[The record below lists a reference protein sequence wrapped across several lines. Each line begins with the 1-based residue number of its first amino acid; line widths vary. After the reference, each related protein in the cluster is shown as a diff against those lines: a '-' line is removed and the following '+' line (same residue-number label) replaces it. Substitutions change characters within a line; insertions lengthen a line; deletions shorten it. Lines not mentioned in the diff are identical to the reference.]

1 MLTSRPKKGIQISF
15 RFVCCTVAEVRST
28 FFLPLA
34 CLSTLSMATPPPQPE
49 QVASGPVS
57 LTLESALAS
66 ARAYS
71 QQFQTAVVA
80 AASARED
87 VLQARTALLPTLT
100 YFNQY
105 IYTQG
110 NRTPSGVFVANDG
123 VHVYNSQANVHG
135 ELFSIT
141 NRANYR
147 KAMFAAA
154 AAQARQDIARRGL
167 IATVVSAYYGLIAAQ
182 RHLANAQT
190 ALKEAQQFFDITQKQ
205 ERGGE
210 VARADVVKADL
221 NVEQRKRDLQ
231 EAQLNVEKARINL
244 GVTLFPNVDQEFNIE
259 DDLAKIAPLP
269 ALSDIQSEA
278 ISRSP
283 DMRAA
288 EATLKSANY
297 GVNAAKGAYYPSLVF
312 DYWYG
317 IDANVFGIR
326 GPDDRKN
333 LGSVAQGTVNIPVWN
348 WGATRS
354 RVRQAEL
361 QQQQAQADLT
371 FAQRSLQS
379 TIGTSYAEAQTSL
392 GELDSLKRSL
402 DLSVESLRLTI
413 LRYEA
418 GEATALEVSDAQ
430 STLAQA
436 RNAYDDG
443 LARYRVAL
451 ASLQILTG
459 SL

>member
-1 MLTSRPKKGIQISF
+1 MI
-15 RFVCCTVAEVRST
+15 
-28 FFLPLA
+28 
-34 CLSTLSMATPPPQPE
+34 SMAAPPANGQPGAAPSPPKGAAG
-49 QVASGPVS
+49 QVPGAAHEPGQIATGPVS
-57 LTLESALAS
+57 MTLESALGA

-71 QQFQTAVVA
+71 QQFQTALIT

-110 NRTPSGVFVANDG
+110 DHTPSGIFVANDG
-123 VHVYNSQANVHG
+123 VHVYNSQANVHA

-141 NRANYR
+141 NHANYR
-147 KAMFAAA
+147 RAMFAAA
-154 AAQARQDIARRGL
+154 AAQAKQDIARRGL
-167 IATVVSAYYGLIAAQ
+167 VATVVSDYYGMIAAQ
-182 RHLANAQT
+182 RHVANAQT
-190 ALKEAQQFFDITQKQ
+190 ALKEANQFLDISQKL

-210 VARADVVKADL
+210 AAHADVVKAEL

-231 EAQLNVEKARINL
+231 EAELNVEKARINL
-244 GVTLFPNVDQEFNIE
+244 GVTLFPSVDQQFNIE
-259 DDLAKIAPLP
+259 DDIAKPAALPPLA
-269 ALSDIQSEA
+269 DIQSEA
-278 ISRSP
+278 SSRSP

-288 EATLKSANY
+288 EASVKAANY
-297 GVNAAKGAYYPSLVF
+297 GVTAAKGGYYPSLVF

-317 IDANVFGIR
+317 IDANVFAAR

-333 LGSVAQGTVNIPVWN
+333 LGSVVQGTVNIPVWN
-348 WGATRS
+348 WGATNS
-354 RVRQAEL
+354 RVRQAQL
-361 QQQQAQADLT
+361 QRQQAQADLS
-371 FAQRSLQS
+371 FAQRSLES
-379 TIGTSYAEAQTSL
+379 TISSSYVEAQTSL
-392 GELDSLKRSL
+392 AELDSLKRSL

-430 STLAQA
+430 NTLAQA

-443 LARYRVAL
+443 LVRYRVAL
-451 ASLQILTG
+451 AGVQILMGT
-459 SL
+459 L

>member
-1 MLTSRPKKGIQISF
+1 M
-15 RFVCCTVAEVRST
+15 RST
-28 FFLPLA
+28 CLLPLA
-34 CLSTLSMATPPPQPE
+34 CLSMLSMAAPPPQPG
-49 QVASGPVS
+49 QAATGPIS

-110 NRTPSGVFVANDG
+110 NGTPSGIFVANDG

-135 ELFSIT
+135 ELFSIA

-210 VARADVVKADL
+210 VAHADVVKAEL

-244 GVTLFPNVDQEFNIE
+244 GVTLFPNVDQEFNID
-259 DDLAKIAPLP
+259 DDLATIAPLP

-288 EATLKSANY
+288 EATVKSANY
-297 GVNAAKGAYYPSLVF
+297 GVSAAKGAYYPSLVF

-379 TIGTSYAEAQTSL
+379 TISSSYAEAQTSL
-392 GELDSLKRSL
+392 AELDSLKRSL